1 MSTERLWAD
10 DLTGACELAD
20 LVRARRGFARVE
32 LGASA
37 RDARGAAVVDLDL
50 RHAAPSEVTSVLD
63 GLLADVAPAE
73 RVAFKIDSQL
83 HGPVTAYLAAFIA
96 RERDVFFCPANLD
109 AGRVVVDGVHRLP
122 SPAGSA
128 SVALS
133 ALVPPGGSA
142 RVTTAHHVDDIAGL
156 RRFATAAH
164 GRDVVGS
171 AAFIDACLEIGP
183 DRPRITPS
191 PLPSGTAPG
200 MLVIAGSSEPIIDEQ
215 LTDLRAHHPVDEFDP
230 RRSRPDDAAWALQ
243 HGRIVLV
250 NTSPAEL
257 AHAGDFARATLSG
270 LAPDDSA
277 LLLTGGHTA
286 RRVLTALGIASL
298 TSIPSP
304 VTGVASLRDERGL
317 SIFTKPGSYG
327 RGSTLR
333 DVADVVLAPSSKER
347 S

>member
-37 RDARGAAVVDLDL
+37 RDAQGAAVVDLDL

-96 RERDVFFCPANLD
+96 RKRDVFFCPANLD
-109 AGRVVVDGVHRLP
+109 AGRVVVDGVHRIP
-122 SPAGSA
+122 SPAGPA

-133 ALVPPGGSA
+133 ALIPPGGSA
-142 RVTTAHHVDDIAGL
+142 RVTAARHVDDIAGL
-156 RRFATAAH
+156 RRFAA
-164 GRDVVGS
+164 
-171 AAFIDACLEIGP
+171 DAR
-183 DRPRITPS
+183 DRPRTAPS
-191 PLPSGTAPG
+191 PQSSATAQG
-200 MLVIAGSSEPIIDEQ
+200 ILVIAGSSEPIIEEQ
-215 LTDLRAHHPVDEFDP
+215 LTDLRARHPVDEFDP
-230 RRSRPDDAAWALQ
+230 RLSRPDDAARALQ

-250 NTSPAEL
+250 NASPAEL
-257 AHAGDFARATLSG
+257 AHAGDFASATLSG
-270 LAPDDSA
+270 LAPDDAA
-277 LLLTGGHTA
+277 LILTGGHTA
-286 RRVLTALGIASL
+286 RRVLTALGIESL
-298 TSIPSP
+298 TSLPSP